1 MRHLKA
7 LIARK
12 TMLSVLAVGV
22 ISAGA
27 LGGTYANFTATPVT
41 IASNAF
47 ATGTLSIGRSGSGAI
62 FNVSAQKIGQEATG
76 SLTITNTGT
85 IDGVFTGTAASTG
98 TLAPSIKLVIYRDN
112 DNVAGSKLYDGTL
125 AAFSSADL
133 GTIVPAASTTFYFH
147 VSLPTTGTDAG
158 DNLLQG
164 SSASTTFTWTA
175 VQA

>member
-1 MRHLKA
+1 MRYIKA

-22 ISAGA
+22 ISVGA

-85 IDGVFTGTAASTG
+85 IDGVFSGTGASTG
-98 TLAPSIKLVIYRDN
+98 ALAPNIQLVIYRDN
-112 DNVAGSKLYDGTL
+112 DMVAGSKLYDGTL
-125 AAFSSADL
+125 AAFSSVAL
-133 GTIVPAASTTFYFH
+133 GTIVSGGSTTFYFH

-164 SSASTTFTWTA
+164 SSASSSFTWTA

>member
-1 MRHLKA
+1 MPLGALLRELPTAVRAVQDHLERFTTGRATYLVHTGTLPRCLPSRSCCVQPTRKDNRSMRHFKA

-76 SLTITNTGT
+76 TLTITNTGT
-85 IDGVFTGTAASTG
+85 IDGVFTGTASSTG

-112 DNVAGSKLYDGTL
+112 DNVA
-125 AAFSSADL
+125 
-133 GTIVPAASTTFYFH
+133 
-147 VSLPTTGTDAG
+147 
-158 DNLLQG
+158 
-164 SSASTTFTWTA
+164 
-175 VQA
+175 